1 MSSLLTKLFQFVF
14 LMSKKYSVD
23 ESHGLLHS
31 MNILNYANTIY
42 EYEKINFPF
51 LQAQEKIIYVSA
63 IIHDMCDAKYMNE
76 AEGIKQIND
85 FLENQIT
92 NDEINIIQNIIS
104 TMSYSKVKKN
114 GFPCLGDYQ
123 MAYHIVREADLLT
136 AYDFERCMIYH
147 LNKQNNDNNVVDA
160 FCNAKKLFENRVFK
174 HEEDGLFITSWS
186 KNNHLHLHSQALT
199 RINVWE
205 KIIKNPVF
213 S

>member
-1 MSSLLTKLFQFVF
+1 
-14 LMSKKYSVD
+14 MSKKYSVD

-76 AEGIKQIND
+76 AEGIKEINN

>member
-1 MSSLLTKLFQFVF
+1 
-14 LMSKKYSVD
+14 MSKKYSVD

-51 LQAQEKIIYVSA
+51 LQSQEKIIYVSA

>member
-76 AEGIKQIND
+76 AEGIKEINN

-147 LNKQNNDNNVVDA
+147 LNKQNNDNNFVDA
-160 FCNAKKLFENRVFK
+160 FYNAKKLFENRVFK

-199 RINVWE
+199 RINMWE

>member
-1 MSSLLTKLFQFVF
+1 
-14 LMSKKYSVD
+14 MSKKYSVD

-76 AEGIKQIND
+76 AEGIKEINN

-147 LNKQNNDNNVVDA
+147 LNKQNNDNNFVDA
-160 FCNAKKLFENRVFK
+160 FYNAKKLFENRVFK

-199 RINVWE
+199 RINMWE

>member
-51 LQAQEKIIYVSA
+51 LQSQEKIIYVSA

-147 LNKQNNDNNVVDA
+147 LNKQNNDKNVVDA

>member
-1 MSSLLTKLFQFVF
+1 
-14 LMSKKYSVD
+14 MSKKYSVD

-51 LQAQEKIIYVSA
+51 LQSQEKIIYVSA

-147 LNKQNNDNNVVDA
+147 LNKQNNDKNVVDA